1 VRSPGAPPN
10 KRVTMLQ
17 ASNNL
22 VTSRTARPVLLPID
36 PSQFQRWLTVAA
48 LGLLLVVLLGFILHV
63 CASILQPL
71 FIAGLLVYLILPV
84 HQRLVR
90 WRVPSTVAY
99 LLIMV
104 SVLGLFWGIGEMVYR
119 NFAELS
125 GERLGVYEERLDGLT
140 RKALRGLPFTV
151 PDLDNW
157 HVRNLLTFDVGPD
170 SRTRN
175 VLRAAVGNFLEFLT
189 ATFVVLIYLIFLI
202 AERVSLPGRV
212 ARAFGEAHA
221 KEIMA
226 VVEAINRAVHD
237 YIALKTF
244 VSILQGLLSF
254 AVLALF
260 GVEFAGMWG
269 VLIFLFNF
277 IPYIGSIVAV
287 SVPIVLSFLQYAEE
301 PWKPL
306 LITFLLLLIQRV
318 VDNYIEPRL
327 TGHKLGLSPL
337 IVLVSLAFWGWLWGV
352 VGMILA
358 VPLTVIAKIILETIR
373 ETKPLA
379 TLISNE

>member
-1 VRSPGAPPN
+1 MPQACEDLAASEAVRPP
-10 KRVTMLQ
+10 
-17 ASNNL
+17 
-22 VTSRTARPVLLPID
+22 LLPLD
-36 PSQFQRWLTVAA
+36 QSQFPRRLTVAT
-48 LGLLLVVLLGFILHV
+48 LGLLLVVLLGFVLYV

-90 WRVPSTVAY
+90 WRVPSPVAY
-99 LLIMV
+99 LLIV
-104 SVLGLFWGIGEMVYR
+104 VGVLAVFWGIGEMAYR
-119 NFAELS
+119 NFAALS
-125 GERLGVYEERLDGLT
+125 GDRLSVYEERLDRLA
-140 RKALRGLPFTV
+140 RKALGGLPFEV
-151 PDLDNW
+151 PDLENW
-157 HVRNLLTFDVGPD
+157 HVRNLVTFDIGPD
-170 SRTRN
+170 SRIRN
-175 VLRAAVGNFLEFLT
+175 VFRAAVGNFLEFLT

-212 ARAFGEAHA
+212 ARAFGETQA

-226 VVEAINRAVHD
+226 VVEAINRSVHD

-244 VSILQGLLSF
+244 VSFLQGFLSF
-254 AVLALF
+254 VVLAAF
-260 GVEFAGMWG
+260 GVDFAVMWG

-277 IPYIGSIVAV
+277 IPYIGSLVAV
-287 SVPIVLSFLQYAEE
+287 SLPVLLSFLQYAEE

-306 LITFLLLLIQRV
+306 LITLLLLVIQRV

-327 TGHKLGLSPL
+327 TGQKLGVSPL
-337 IVLVSLAFWGWLWGV
+337 IVLLSLAFGGWLWGV

-358 VPLTVIAKIILETIR
+358 VPLTVIAKIILENIR
-373 ETKPLA
+373 ATTPLA